1 MKPALLQTDCP
12 KLNLKARGKVRD
24 IYDLG
29 EYLLLVAT
37 DRISTFDVV
46 FPNGVPD
53 KGRVLTQISR
63 FWFEQAKDVTAN
75 HVVSFDVA
83 DFPAAAQEYADQ
95 LTGRSLLC
103 KKATPLTIECV
114 VRGYLDGSAWAD
126 YQKNNGRVASGHSL
140 PAGLK
145 QRSRLPGPIFT
156 PSTKESEG
164 HDINITE
171 AAAADLVGHDVFEI
185 ARSRSIALY
194 KFAHAFLQ
202 PKGITLCD
210 TKFEFGVEPDGTVIL
225 IDEVL
230 TPDSSR
236 FMVADSYRPDAPPVS
251 YDKQFVRDW
260 VVGTGWN
267 KTPPAPVIPDD
278 IIEQTRQ
285 RYLEVYKLITGS
297 ELEV

>member
-29 EYLLLVAT
+29 EYLLLVAS

-95 LTGRSLLC
+95 FKGRSLLC

-114 VRGYLDGSAWAD
+114 VRGYLDGSAWAE
-126 YQKNNGRVASGHSL
+126 YQKNNGRVASGHDL
-140 PAGLK
+140 PAG
-145 QRSRLPGPIFT
+145 SN
-156 PSTKESEG
+156 S
-164 HDINITE
+164 
-171 AAAADLVGHDVFEI
+171 AAACP
-185 ARSRSIALY
+185 SRSSPRPRRN
-194 KFAHAFLQ
+194 
-202 PKGITLCD
+202 PKGT
-210 TKFEFGVEPDGTVIL
+210 TSTSPRPPRPTWSGTTCSRSPVRAVSRSTSL
-225 IDEVL
+225 P
-230 TPDSSR
+230 TSSFSPR
-236 FMVADSYRPDAPPVS
+236 GSRCATRSSSSAFSRTAPS
-251 YDKQFVRDW
+251 
-260 VVGTGWN
+260 
-267 KTPPAPVIPDD
+267 
-278 IIEQTRQ
+278 
-285 RYLEVYKLITGS
+285 S
-297 ELEV
+297 